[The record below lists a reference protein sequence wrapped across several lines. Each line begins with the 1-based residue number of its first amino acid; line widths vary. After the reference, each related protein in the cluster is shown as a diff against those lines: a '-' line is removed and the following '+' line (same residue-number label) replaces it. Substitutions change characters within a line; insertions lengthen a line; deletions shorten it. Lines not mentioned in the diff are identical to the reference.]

1 MTIKEFIKDFN
12 MEWMIENYL
21 IKRLNVSHPKHYYF
35 YRWLAECV
43 KNKDKT
49 SDVLCS
55 IAGYMNENI
64 NKNLPFFDIFVVRDY
79 VFVVTQRPGLWI
91 GSCGV
96 THEAIEYR
104 MNHNVNGE
112 KISDYKLEYIEDL
125 FSSHYHKDVVIR
137 VLNEY

>member
-1 MTIKEFIKDFN
+1 MKRL
-12 MEWMIENYL
+12 IENYL

-35 YRWLAECV
+35 YRWLAELV
-43 KNKDKT
+43 KDEEKT
-49 SDVLCS
+49 NDVLCS

-79 VFVVTQRPGLWI
+79 VFVVTQRPSLWI
-91 GSCGV
+91 GNSGV

-104 MNHNVNGE
+104 MNYNVNGD

-125 FSSHYHKDVVIR
+125 FSSHYYENIAIR
-137 VLNEY
+137 MLNKY